1 MDKETTAIQ
10 GASLYVSSLD
20 GWRNEATSLDCGALI
35 YCRQGGVCLHVNF
48 RTWRLEEDDVIILYP
63 GDMVQATEATDGL
76 LVEVL
81 EYDASLL
88 REACMQLEHT
98 VYSLLRTDRCRG
110 GDRIVSQI
118 VGGIMDL
125 LRLFFDT
132 PGCRCTAG
140 MTLLQLKAFFL
151 GFYDYVQRNPAVA
164 TLQTENSRAA
174 ALFSQFME
182 LLSENYRESR
192 DVKFYA
198 ARMNISAKYLG
209 TIARKVSGHT
219 CKSLIDSY
227 VVMQLKTQLRSSRQS
242 IKELTWQ
249 YHFSDNSFF
258 CHYFKQHTGMTPQQY
273 RKMIS

>member
-1 MDKETTAIQ
+1 MQE
-10 GASLYVSSLD
+10 ASLYVGGLD
-20 GWRNEATSLDCGALI
+20 GWKDEATVLDCGALL
-35 YCRQGGVCLHVNF
+35 YCRQGSVCLHVNF
-48 RTWRLEEDDVIILYP
+48 RAWRLETDDVIILYP
-63 GDMVQATEATDGL
+63 GDMVQATEASSTL
-76 LVEVL
+76 RVEVL

-98 VYSLLRTDRCRG
+98 VYSQLRTDRCRG
-110 GDRIVSQI
+110 GDRIVSRI
-118 VGGIMDL
+118 AGSIMDL

-151 GFYDYVQRNPAVA
+151 GFYDYVQRSPAIK
-164 TLQTENSRAA
+164 TFPTESSRTM

-192 DVKFYA
+192 DVKYYA
-198 ARMNISAKYLG
+198 ARMNISAKYIG

-227 VVMQLKTQLRSSRQS
+227 VVMQLKTQLRSSRLS
-242 IKELTWQ
+242 IKELAWQ

-273 RKMIS
+273 RKRIS

>member
-1 MDKETTAIQ
+1 MDKETTATQ
-10 GASLYVSSLD
+10 GASLYISSLD
-20 GWRNEATSLDCGALI
+20 GWKDEATLLDCGALL
-35 YCRQGGVCLHVNF
+35 YCRHGSVCLHVNF
-48 RTWRLEEDDVIILYP
+48 RTWRLGEDDVIILYP
-63 GDMVQATEATDGL
+63 GDMVQATESSADL
-76 LVEVL
+76 RMDVL

-118 VGGIMDL
+118 AGGIMDML
-125 LRLFFDT
+125 HLFFET
-132 PGCRCTAG
+132 PGCRCTVG

-151 GFYDYVQRNPAVA
+151 GFYDYVRRNPQVKMF
-164 TLQTENSRAA
+164 QTEDSRIM

-182 LLSENYRESR
+182 LLAEDFRESR
-192 DVKFYA
+192 NVKYYA

-209 TIARKVSGHT
+209 TIAKKVSGHT

-227 VVMQLKTQLRSSRQS
+227 VVTQLKTQLRSSRQS

-249 YHFSDNSFF
+249 YHFTDNSFF

-273 RKMIS
+273 RKLIS